1 VLIKKHQYIR
11 TSSHQ
16 HINIMNELK
25 RKQKLLKKFLPQLE
39 QTSAVWFIWVG
50 FLLTIIF
57 FAIFALIMQIV
68 KGHIITG
75 MRDNV
80 VWGVYIVNFI
90 FFMGVSYAGALVS
103 GSMHLFK
110 TKWRGPILRIA
121 ELTTIIA
128 LLIGPLFILLCI
140 GRLDRLPFLF
150 MHPRI
155 QSPITWDVI
164 AISTDLFGCLIYL
177 HLSFIRDFALL
188 RDHNDLKLPKW
199 RINIYR
205 VLSLGYRD
213 TPTQRNRVKHVTN
226 VMSAMIIAIAII
238 VYSVLAWI
246 FSVTLQPGW
255 HSTIFGPYF
264 VIAAVFS
271 GAGVMIILMRV
282 FRSVFHLE
290 QYITKKHFVGV
301 GQILMVLSMFFA
313 YFTFSEYLTKW
324 YGSKKLDDDLIQI
337 LFSRYFW
344 AFIFS
349 NYVGTL
355 LPIIIMGIPKFRTVN
370 TITIAAVVAVI
381 ALWVNRYLIVV
392 PTLETPYLPIQDT
405 RPEWIFYSATWVE
418 WALTFGGVAMFCF
431 LFTIAAKFVPIIPI
445 SEVVDTESHKDNKF
459 REHSETLN
467 LISEPDDFVTL
478 PQEEGPHIT
487 MN

>member
-1 VLIKKHQYIR
+1 ME
-11 TSSHQ
+11 
-16 HINIMNELK
+16 INK
-25 RKQKLLKKFLPQLE
+25 RKQELLKEFLPQLE
-39 QTSAVWFIWVG
+39 KTSIAWFVWVG
-50 FLLTIIF
+50 FLLVMIF
-57 FAIFALIMQIV
+57 VAIYALILQILR
-68 KGHIITG
+68 GHIITG

-110 TKWRGPILRIA
+110 TSWRGPILRIA

-128 LLIGPLFILLCI
+128 LCIGPLYILLCI

-150 MHPRI
+150 MYPRI

-164 AISTDLFGCLIYL
+164 AITTDLFGCLIYL
-177 HLSFIRDFALL
+177 YLSFIRDFALM
-188 RDHNDLKLPKW
+188 RDSKDIKLPKW
-199 RINIYR
+199 RMNIYKA
-205 VLSLGYRD
+205 LALGYQD
-213 TPTQRNRVKHVTN
+213 TVTQRKRIKNVTDI
-226 VMSAMIIAIAII
+226 MSAMIIAIAII

-282 FRSVFHLE
+282 FRTVFHLE
-290 QYITKKHFVGV
+290 NYITKKHFVGV
-301 GQILMVLSMFFA
+301 GLILMILSMFFA

-324 YGSKKLDDDLIQI
+324 YGSKKLDDNLIQI
-337 LFSRYFW
+337 LFTKYFW
-344 AFIFS
+344 MFIFS

-355 LPIIIMGIPKFRTVN
+355 LPIVIMGIPKFRSIN
-370 TITIAAVVAVI
+370 SITFAAVVAVL

-392 PTLETPYLPIQDT
+392 PTLETPYMPIQDT
-405 RPEWIFYSATWVE
+405 RPEWIFYSATWIE
-418 WALTFGGVAMFCF
+418 WVLTFGGVAMFCF
-431 LFTIAAKFVPIIPI
+431 LFTLAAKIVPIIPV
-445 SEVVDTESHKDNKF
+445 SEVADAELEMIESLAKGQDGHAA
-459 REHSETLN
+459 T
-467 LISEPDDFVTL
+467 ISVTTKKHVIL
-478 PQEEGPHIT
+478 KKEEDHEK
-487 MN
+487 